1 MVCPESAVTD
11 DRSVSERI
19 VTHLT
24 EVGETVACAES
35 LTAGLV
41 SAAIADTPGASVVLR
56 GAIVAYAAD
65 VKVALLG
72 VPASVVAEAGTVDP
86 RVARA
91 MAEGAR
97 LRLGAAWGISTT
109 GVAGPGPA
117 EGKPEGTV
125 HLAVA
130 GPRGT
135 VTRALRL
142 KGTRDDVRRAAAA
155 AALEL
160 ALDVMTDPAARGESP
175 VPRDSAR
182 DADGQTPAPS

>member
-1 MVCPESAVTD
+1 MVCPEGAVTD
-11 DRSVSERI
+11 GRSVSERI

-24 EVGETVACAES
+24 SVGETVACAES

-97 LRLGAAWGISTT
+97 LRVGSTWGVATT

-117 EGKPEGTV
+117 EGKPAGTV
-125 HLAVA
+125 HVAVA

-135 VTRALRL
+135 VTRELRL
-142 KGTRDDVRRAAAA
+142 NGTRAEVRRGAAA

-160 ALDVMTDPAARGESP
+160 AFEAMTRSAGLGDSP
-175 VPRDSAR
+175 VPCDPAH
-182 DADGQTPAPS
+182 DADGQTAAPS

>member
-1 MVCPESAVTD
+1 VTD
-11 DRSVSERI
+11 RRSLSERI
-19 VTHLT
+19 VAHLT
-24 EVGETVACAES
+24 SVGETIACAES

-41 SAAIADTPGASVVLR
+41 SAAIADTAGASVVLR

-97 LRLGAAWGISTT
+97 LRLGATWGISTT
-109 GVAGPGPA
+109 GVAGPDPA
-117 EGKPEGTV
+117 EGKPVGTV

-130 GPRGT
+130 GPTGT
-135 VTRALRL
+135 VTRELRL
-142 KGTRDDVRRAAAA
+142 TGTRAEVRRQSANE
-155 AALEL
+155 ALAFVLEV
-160 ALDVMTDPAARGESP
+160 ATDPDTRGESH
-175 VPRDSAR
+175 VPYDVAH

>member
-1 MVCPESAVTD
+1 MTD
-11 DRSVSERI
+11 RRSLSERI

-24 EVGETVACAES
+24 AVGETIACAES

-41 SAAIADTPGASVVLR
+41 SATIADTAGASLVLR

-72 VPASVVAEAGTVDP
+72 VPPSVVAQAGTVDP

-97 LRLGAAWGISTT
+97 LRLGATWGVSTT

-117 EGKPEGTV
+117 EGKPAGTV

-135 VTRALRL
+135 VTTELRL
-142 KGTRDDVRRAAAA
+142 KGTRDDVRRGAAA

-160 ALDVMTDPAARGESP
+160 ALDVMTDPAA
-175 VPRDSAR
+175 
-182 DADGQTPAPS
+182 

>member
-1 MVCPESAVTD
+1 MTD
-11 DRSVSERI
+11 RRSLSDRI
-19 VTHLT
+19 VEHLT
-24 EVGETVACAES
+24 SVGQTVACAES

-41 SAAIADTPGASVVLR
+41 SAAIADTAGASVVLR

-65 VKVALLG
+65 VKVELLG
-72 VPASVVAEAGTVDP
+72 VPASVVAEAGTVNP

-97 LRLGAAWGISTT
+97 LRLGATWGVSTT

-117 EGKPEGTV
+117 EGKPAGTV

-135 VTRALRL
+135 VTRELRL
-142 KGTRDDVRRAAAA
+142 KGARAEVRREAAA
-155 AALEL
+155 AAL
-160 ALDVMTDPAARGESP
+160 ALVLEVVTDSSAWGERPLPHDPAHE
-175 VPRDSAR
+175 
-182 DADGQTPAPS
+182 ADGQTPAPS

>member
-1 MVCPESAVTD
+1 MAFRECAVTD
-11 DRSVSERI
+11 RRSVSERI
-19 VTHLT
+19 VEHLT
-24 EVGETVACAES
+24 SAGETVACAES

-41 SAAIADTPGASVVLR
+41 SATIADTAGASVVLR

-72 VPASVVAEAGTVDP
+72 VPASVVAEAGTVNP

-97 LRLGAAWGISTT
+97 LRLGATWGISTT

-117 EGKPEGTV
+117 EGKPAGTV

-135 VTRALRL
+135 VTRDLRL
-142 KGTRDDVRRAAAA
+142 KGTRADVRRAAAA
-155 AALEL
+155 AALAL
-160 ALDVMTDPAARGESP
+160 ALEVATDSAASSDSLVPHDPAH
-175 VPRDSAR
+175 

>member
-1 MVCPESAVTD
+1 MAFRECAVTD
-11 DRSVSERI
+11 RRSVSQRI
-19 VTHLT
+19 VEHLT
-24 EVGETVACAES
+24 SAGETVACAES

-41 SAAIADTPGASVVLR
+41 SATIADTAGASVVLR

-97 LRLGAAWGISTT
+97 LRLGATWGISTT

-117 EGKPEGTV
+117 EGKPAGTV

-135 VTRALRL
+135 VTKDLRL
-142 KGTRDDVRRAAAA
+142 KGTRADVRRAAAA
-155 AALEL
+155 AAL
-160 ALDVMTDPAARGESP
+160 ALVLEVATDSAAWGQSPVEHDPAH
-175 VPRDSAR
+175 

>member
-1 MVCPESAVTD
+1 MTD
-11 DRSVSERI
+11 RRSVSERI
-19 VTHLT
+19 VEHLT
-24 EVGETVACAES
+24 SAGETVACAES

-41 SAAIADTPGASVVLR
+41 SATIADTAGASVVLR

-72 VPASVVAEAGTVDP
+72 VPASVVAEAGTVDA

-97 LRLGAAWGISTT
+97 LRLGATWGISTT

-117 EGKPEGTV
+117 EGKPAGTV

-135 VTRALRL
+135 VTKDLRL
-142 KGTRDDVRRAAAA
+142 KGTRADVRRAAAA
-155 AALEL
+155 AALAL
-160 ALDVMTDPAARGESP
+160 ALEVATDSAAWGQSPVERDPAH
-175 VPRDSAR
+175 

>member
-1 MVCPESAVTD
+1 MAFRECAVTD
-11 DRSVSERI
+11 RRSVSERI
-19 VTHLT
+19 VEHLT
-24 EVGETVACAES
+24 SAGETVACAES

-41 SAAIADTPGASVVLR
+41 SATIADTAGASVVLR

-97 LRLGAAWGISTT
+97 LRLGATWGISTT

-117 EGKPEGTV
+117 EGKPAGTV

-135 VTRALRL
+135 VTKDLRL
-142 KGTRDDVRRAAAA
+142 KGTRADVRRAAAA
-155 AALEL
+155 AAL
-160 ALDVMTDPAARGESP
+160 ALVLEVATDSAAWGQSPVEHDPAH
-175 VPRDSAR
+175 

>member
-1 MVCPESAVTD
+1 MAFRECAVTD
-11 DRSVSERI
+11 RRSVSERI
-19 VTHLT
+19 VEHLT
-24 EVGETVACAES
+24 SAGETVACAES

-41 SAAIADTPGASVVLR
+41 SATIADTAGASVVLR

-97 LRLGAAWGISTT
+97 LRLGATWGISTT

-117 EGKPEGTV
+117 EGKPAGTV

-135 VTRALRL
+135 VTRDLRL
-142 KGTRDDVRRAAAA
+142 KGTRADVRRAAAA
-155 AALEL
+155 AALAL
-160 ALDVMTDPAARGESP
+160 ALEVATDSAASSDSP
-175 VPRDSAR
+175 VPHDPAH

>member
-1 MVCPESAVTD
+1 MTD
-11 DRSVSERI
+11 RRSVSERI
-19 VTHLT
+19 VTHLAS
-24 EVGETVACAES
+24 VGETVACAES

-41 SAAIADTPGASVVLR
+41 SATIADTAGASVVLR
-56 GAIVAYAAD
+56 GAIVAYAGD
-65 VKVALLG
+65 LKVALLG

-97 LRLGAAWGISTT
+97 LRLGATWGVATT

-117 EGKPEGTV
+117 EGKPAGTV

-130 GPRGT
+130 GPGGT
-135 VTRALRL
+135 VTRQLRL
-142 KGTRDDVRRAAAA
+142 TGTRADVRRESAA
-155 AALEL
+155 AALEFV
-160 ALDVMTDPAARGESP
+160 LDVATDPAARGSSP
-175 VPRDSAR
+175 LPHDPAH

>member
-1 MVCPESAVTD
+1 MAFRECAVTD
-11 DRSVSERI
+11 RRSVSERI
-19 VTHLT
+19 VEHLT
-24 EVGETVACAES
+24 SAGETVACAES

-41 SAAIADTPGASVVLR
+41 SATIADTAGASVVLR

-72 VPASVVAEAGTVDP
+72 VPASVVAEAGTVNP

-97 LRLGAAWGISTT
+97 LRLGATWGISTT

-117 EGKPEGTV
+117 EGKPAGTV

-135 VTRALRL
+135 VTRDLRL
-142 KGTRDDVRRAAAA
+142 KGTRADVRRAAAA
-155 AALEL
+155 AALAL
-160 ALDVMTDPAARGESP
+160 ALEVATDSAASSDSP
-175 VPRDSAR
+175 VPHDPAH